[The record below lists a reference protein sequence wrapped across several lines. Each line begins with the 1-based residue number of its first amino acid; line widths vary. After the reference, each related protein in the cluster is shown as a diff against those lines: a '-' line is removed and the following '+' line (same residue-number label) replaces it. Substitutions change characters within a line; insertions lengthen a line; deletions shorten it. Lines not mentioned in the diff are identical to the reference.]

1 MRAAVTAGQ
10 AVPTKAASRRMSKRA
25 RRHQLLDVAAGLLA
39 DGGTRTVT
47 MERVAETAGVSKAL
61 PYAHFANA
69 EDLLIAL
76 YRRSSVEL
84 GESVWAAL
92 EAAGPDDDLA
102 EVWVRSHFHCGARQG
117 VVFAALITPGS
128 AIPSKADKSSSG
140 EAFVARILRRF
151 FDVDPDHAR
160 LIASMILGSLLG
172 VSHGWITDP
181 AARPTLEQAAIDLIH
196 GVVDAA
202 PKRGAE
208 T

>member
-1 MRAAVTAGQ
+1 MSLRTR
-10 AVPTKAASRRMSKRA
+10 TKRMSKRA

-39 DGGTRTVT
+39 EGGVRAAT
-47 MERVAETAGVSKAL
+47 MERVAEAAGVSKAL

-92 EAAGPDDDLA
+92 ESAGSDDDLA

-128 AIPSKADKSSSG
+128 AVPSKADRSNTG
-140 EAFVARILRRF
+140 EAFVSRILRHF
-151 FDVDPDHAR
+151 FDVEATHAR
-160 LIASMILGSLLG
+160 VVASTVLGAFLG
-172 VSHGWITDP
+172 ASRQWLSEVSS
-181 AARPTLEQAAIDLIH
+181 RPTLEQAMIDLVR
-196 GVVDAA
+196 GVVEAA
-202 PKRGAE
+202 PRADAPAVAR
-208 T
+208 

>member
-1 MRAAVTAGQ
+1 MAVET
-10 AVPTKAASRRMSKRA
+10 PTKRMSKRD

-39 DGGTRTVT
+39 EGGTRAAT
-47 MERVAETAGVSKAL
+47 MERVAEAAGVSKAL

-92 EAAGPDDDLA
+92 EEAGPDDDLA

-128 AIPSKADKSSSG
+128 AIPSKADRSSTG
-140 EAFVARILRRF
+140 EAFVGRILRRF
-151 FDVDPDHAR
+151 FDVDATHAR
-160 LIASMILGSLLG
+160 VVASMVLGAFLG
-172 VSHGWITDP
+172 ASNQWINDVTS
-181 AARPTLEQAAIDLIH
+181 RPTLEQAAIDLIH
-196 GVVDAA
+196 GVVQPA
-202 PKRGAE
+202 PKATSDAGRGVVAP
-208 T
+208 